1 MRLNH
6 PVGKLDR
13 RSTDNV
19 KIAFSDRFMSN
30 WDLSSARS
38 SSVGSILLD
47 VGIDLDRLVVAG
59 YADSR
64 PIESNESAQGRAAN
78 RRIEIIV
85 RGSSEAFN

>member
-1 MRLNH
+1 MR
-6 PVGKLDR
+6 
-13 RSTDNV
+13 
-19 KIAFSDRFMSN
+19 
-30 WDLSSARS
+30 
-38 SSVGSILLD
+38 D